1 MTVTRWLVGIG
12 LESTCGF
19 LNKEQCN
26 MYVLPTDTTFRLFD
40 SYQDMNTKMGQ
51 QGRKIARQD
60 KGKNKVMD
68 YFKLFIQKRNT

>member
-1 MTVTRWLVGIG
+1 
-12 LESTCGF
+12 
-19 LNKEQCN
+19 

-60 KGKNKVMD
+60 KGKNKIMD
-68 YFKLFIQKRNT
+68 CFKLFIQKRNT